1 MDRSKTMFMKTVFL
15 AAFALLCISNFS
27 FGQTKTEKIDSL
39 LGTFFEYGDFNGS
52 VLVAEKGAVIYKK
65 GFGFANMEWDIPNQ
79 PNTKFRIASISKQ
92 FTAMLVMQLVSENKL
107 ALHEPIST
115 YLPDYPKK
123 NGDQITLHH
132 LLTHTSG
139 TPSYTSYRSY
149 RDMMRDP
156 YRPAG
161 IVELFA
167 DSALQFTPGEK
178 FEYSNSGYF
187 LLGFIIEKTTGK
199 TYEQALQEKIFT
211 PLNMNNSGYDN
222 ARPVIKNRASGY
234 NKNGTSYTNANYI
247 DMSVPYAAGAIYS
260 TVEDLY
266 LWDQALYT
274 EKLLPKKYLDLLF
287 EEHIPAGRSDYGY
300 GWEMGEMSIGST
312 DLQVETIGHSGGI
325 NGFNTKITRIPAD
338 RSSIVLLS
346 NTGGAPLREM
356 TRAINGILYDKNYDF
371 PKRSVAHSMLEVIG
385 IEGMAKGISFYEEVK
400 DSSGFYHDENEMNL
414 AGYSFLQIGNAKDA
428 APIFKLNIE
437 AFPEAFNVYD
447 SYGECLLVIGD
458 TTQAIENYKKSVQL
472 NPGNQNGL
480 NVLEG
485 LGVDTDDLFY
495 KVSLEYLKLVEG
507 KYLVSDLPKHK
518 DWTIVLEEVDGELYG
533 DDTGYKYKL
542 LPVADGKF
550 VNPNDGASLVF
561 NTKDANAITF
571 VIFGKYE
578 FKKVKE

>member
-1 MDRSKTMFMKTVFL
+1 MKSV
-15 AAFALLCISNFS
+15 LLGAVTLLSISNFS
-27 FGQTKTEKIDSL
+27 FGQTKSEKIAEL
-39 LGTFFEYGDFNGS
+39 LGTYFEYGDFNGS
-52 VLVAEKGAVIYKK
+52 VLVAEKGAIIYKK
-65 GFGFANMEWDIPNQ
+65 GFGSANMEWDIPNQ
-79 PNTKFRIASISKQ
+79 PDTKFRLASITKQ
-92 FTAMLVMQLVSENKL
+92 FTAMLIVQLVAENKL

-115 YLPDYPKK
+115 YLPEYPKK

-149 RDMMRDP
+149 RKMMRDP
-156 YRPAG
+156 FRPEQ
-161 IVELFA
+161 IVDLFA

-187 LLGFIIEKTTGK
+187 LLGFIVEKTTGK
-199 TYEQALQEKIFT
+199 TYEEVLQEKIFT

-247 DMSVPYAAGAIYS
+247 DMSVPFAAGAIYS

-287 EEHIPAGRSDYGY
+287 EEHIPSGRSHYGY
-300 GWEMGEMSIGST
+300 GWDIGSMLIGST
-312 DLQVETIGHSGGI
+312 DLPVETIGHSGGI
-325 NGFNTKITRIPAD
+325 NGFNTLITRIPAD

-371 PKRSVAHSMLEVIG
+371 PKRSVAHSMLEVVET
-385 IEGMAKGISFYEEVK
+385 EGMAKGISYYEEVK
-400 DSSGFYHDENEMNL
+400 DSSGFYLDENEMNF

-428 APIFKLNIE
+428 EAIFRLNID
-437 AFPEAFNVYD
+437 AFPDAFNVYD
-447 SYGECLLVIGD
+447 SYGECLLVNGD
-458 TTQAIENYKKSVQL
+458 TTQAIENYKKSVRL

-480 NVLEG
+480 NVLED

-495 KVSLEYLKLVEG
+495 KVSLEYLKLLEG
-507 KYLVSDLPKHK
+507 EYLVSDRPKHK
-518 DWTIVLEEVDGELYG
+518 DWKIVLEEVDGELYG
-533 DDTGYKYKL
+533 DDKGYRYKL
-542 LPVADGKF
+542 LPVEEGKF
-550 VNPNDGASLVF
+550 VNPDDGASLVF
-561 NTKDANAITF
+561 DTKNENAITF

-578 FKKVKE
+578 FKKIIE